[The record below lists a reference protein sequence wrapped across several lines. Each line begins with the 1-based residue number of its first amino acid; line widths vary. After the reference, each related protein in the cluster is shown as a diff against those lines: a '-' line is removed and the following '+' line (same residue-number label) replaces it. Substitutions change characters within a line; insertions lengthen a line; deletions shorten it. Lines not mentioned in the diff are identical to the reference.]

1 MAPNLL
7 LSGLLIE
14 TRYNRLKE
22 RGAELDIGEHL
33 ETLMLAAS
41 NAKSI
46 LELGVRGAVSTSA
59 FAEGLKRYRLSH
71 LDEPKPVLVSV
82 DLVRDPHF
90 DILKNI
96 YEEYIDFHFFE
107 GDCLTYPISDNTHIS
122 SDQKFDIIF
131 IDTFHVCEQME
142 RELKYFADY
151 AKTMIFHDTN
161 GDWERGEVL
170 REHWAW
176 NIDKLIEQGYTREG
190 VTKGLRYAIEPFLDL
205 HKDIWFIKA
214 RYENNNGLMILG
226 RV

>member
-131 IDTFHVCEQME
+131 IDTFHVC
-142 RELKYFADY
+142 
-151 AKTMIFHDTN
+151 
-161 GDWERGEVL
+161 
-170 REHWAW
+170 
-176 NIDKLIEQGYTREG
+176 
-190 VTKGLRYAIEPFLDL
+190 
-205 HKDIWFIKA
+205 
-214 RYENNNGLMILG
+214 
-226 RV
+226 